1 MHDLQYIPLCIPNIS
16 GNEWNYVKEC
26 LDTNWVSS
34 EGKYVNEFEQKFA
47 QFVGSKYAIAVVN
60 GTTALHI
67 SLVLADVQRGDEVL
81 MPNLTFV
88 APANAVSYCGANPVL
103 LDSNW
108 NDLGIDI
115 DKLNNFLKTETIFS
129 NGNTINNTTGAKIKA
144 IIPMHTFGYPVD
156 MDPLKEL
163 CEARNIQII
172 EDATES
178 LGSEYKNIKTGNFGK
193 LACFSFNGNKIMT
206 TGGGGMIVTND
217 KVLAKKAKHLTTT
230 AKTDPVFYHHDEIG
244 YNYRLVNILAAIG
257 CAQLEM
263 MDGFINTKRKNWNTY
278 SELLKKHKRA
288 RLHTEPKNVK
298 SNYWMYCLVLEKES
312 TIAIPKLIDQLEKKG
327 IQTRPVWQLM
337 SDLPMYNHCQ
347 TNGKETAEEI
357 QKRVLN
363 IPCSTNISKQDIER
377 VVNEIKN
384 LNEQ

>member
-1 MHDLQYIPLCIPNIS
+1 MPNPQYIPLCVPNIS

-34 EGKYVNEFEQKFA
+34 GGKYVHEFEKKFA

-60 GTTALHI
+60 GTAALHI
-67 SLVLADVQRGDEVL
+67 SLLLSDVQKGDEVL

-88 APANAVSYCGANPVL
+88 APANAVSYCGAKPIL

-108 NDLGIDI
+108 ENLGIDI
-115 DKLNNFLKTETIFS
+115 DKLKKFLNTETTFS

-163 CEARNIQII
+163 CKARNIHII

-178 LGSEYKNIKTGNFGK
+178 LGSKYKNIKTGNFGK

-206 TGGGGMIVTND
+206 TGGGGMIVTNYED
-217 KVLAKKAKHLTTT
+217 LAKKAKHLTTT
-230 AKTDPVFYHHDEIG
+230 AKTDPVSYDHDEIG

-257 CAQLEM
+257 CAQLEKM
-263 MDGFINTKRKNWNTY
+263 NDFISIKRNNWTKYNELFKNY
-278 SELLKKHKRA
+278 QLASLHK
-288 RLHTEPKNVK
+288 EPENVK
-298 SNYWMYCLVLEKES
+298 SNYWMYCLVLKDN
-312 TIAIPKLIDQLEKKG
+312 TISIPKLITQLELKG
-327 IQTRPVWQLM
+327 IQVRPVWKLM
-337 SDLPMYNHCQ
+337 SDLPMFKNCQ
-347 TNGKETAEEI
+347 TNGKETAKEI
-357 QKRVLN
+357 QNQVLN
-363 IPCSTNISKQDIER
+363 IPCSTNIKCDEIKR
-377 VVNEIKN
+377 VVSEIKTN
-384 LNEQ
+384 ISH